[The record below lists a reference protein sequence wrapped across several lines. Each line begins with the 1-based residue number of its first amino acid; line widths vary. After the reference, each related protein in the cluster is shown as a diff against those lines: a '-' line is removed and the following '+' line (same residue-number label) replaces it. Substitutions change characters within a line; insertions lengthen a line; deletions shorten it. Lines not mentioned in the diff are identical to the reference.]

1 MLTAQ
6 HSDSTSSAIQ
16 STHGVTEMIEDTR
29 FFLFFFFKKT
39 PPFPVMSY
47 VVLRDIYQNKNK

>member
-16 STHGVTEMIEDTR
+16 STHGVTEMMEDTR
-29 FFLFFFFKKT
+29 FFLFIFFLKKPT
-39 PPFPVMSY
+39 FPSDE
-47 VVLRDIYQNKNK
+47 LCCSEGHLPK